1 MATGPHFSMSSLSL
15 SPSTLISESTWL
27 CQGPAWREG
36 RWPVH
41 SGFHTRLCSRNTVSV
56 FIKAMFGLLL
66 TLLFLSWSELMPEIG
81 LLCIIS
87 LPQDLNKETESQAL
101 AQEKRY
107 SSTVKY
113 TASAVLLSGL

>member
-1 MATGPHFSMSSLSL
+1 
-15 SPSTLISESTWL
+15 
-27 CQGPAWREG
+27 
-36 RWPVH
+36 
-41 SGFHTRLCSRNTVSV
+41 
-56 FIKAMFGLLL
+56 MFGLLL

-113 TASAVLLSGL
+113 TASAVLLSGFEALLGHM